1 MGSETLF
8 QICYEGDL
16 TVEVCAALRR
26 LRAEPNFDQ
35 SWEVRLP
42 EERSAAA
49 VARFLRMMI
58 GANGR
63 LLVARTRHTRNRE
76 LLLVRHSLTPGANYA
91 ELHDAMRRLGR
102 VLDLPFES
110 TFVIDAD
117 DASDVLTLGDALAHL
132 CPDESLMV
140 AGISRDLAFC
150 GGIATDGLAGSS
162 RVETLDSLLL

>member
-16 TVEVCAALRR
+16 TIEVCAALRR

-35 SWEVRLP
+35 SWEVSVP

-49 VARFLRMMI
+49 VARYLRMMI

-63 LLVARTRHTRNRE
+63 LLVARTRRTRNRD
-76 LLLVRHSLTPGANYA
+76 LLLVRHSLTPGADYS
-91 ELHDAMRRLGR
+91 ELHDALQRLGR
-102 VLDLPFES
+102 VYDLPFEA
-110 TFVIDAD
+110 TFIIATD
-117 DASDVLTLGDALAHL
+117 DASDVLTLGDALAQL

-140 AGISRDLAFC
+140 AGISSDLAFC
-150 GGIATDGLAGSS
+150 GGLATDGISGNRRIS
-162 RVETLDSLLL
+162 TLESIRL